1 MSWLWS
7 LVLCVVGS
15 SLLWAAAARAD
26 EPGEPAGTP
35 AVLYVG
41 EAGDDAGPRV
51 EAALAALRP
60 TVVLASE
67 PVALES
73 LLPEPAGSSGLAVLG
88 ADGSGCGGATLDG
101 AAWRRGLET
110 LAATVDQLEPAAA
123 RAAEL
128 RVGLACLTEPV
139 RPEEIARVDFLA
151 ATGASELDP
160 SARDVAR
167 AGYARALTVVEDV
180 PGWEDLAPARKDL
193 YLDAQKQV
201 RDGPQALLRVVASPG
216 SFVWVDGR
224 LVEAPLAGLE
234 LPAGEHLVQVR
245 GPAEARARGALV
257 ELGAT
262 PALIVEG
269 AALSGSDEGL
279 PGRVRAV
286 LEAAEVAPAHLVV
299 LGARDDVYSWQPP
312 LLLPMSGEPVIDPA
326 LLRARRLEGSGVT
339 LTLAGAGMAA
349 AGVTLVATGWSDYL
363 QGIEDGTSVD
373 GAQARFGAGWALTG
387 VGSAAVFAGSHL
399 LAEGARS
406 RRYGSV
412 TVTPGVAW
420 VGIDGTF

>member
-193 YLDAQKQV
+193 YLDAEMRRLTATFLGKEGVFTRKTLVVLQDQIRVMGVDAWLAAGSAEVIALEELDSGAPYQLAGDV
-201 RDGPQALLRVVASPG
+201 RGREMETARQTKIGTVGDVVLDDDGFVLGFALGKVHIQGPVASRGLVARSAVVSLGDDRTPM
-216 SFVWVDGR
+216 VVD
-224 LVEAPLAGLE
+224 
-234 LPAGEHLVQVR
+234 
-245 GPAEARARGALV
+245 
-257 ELGAT
+257 
-262 PALIVEG
+262 
-269 AALSGSDEGL
+269 
-279 PGRVRAV
+279 
-286 LEAAEVAPAHLVV
+286 LEAAEAA
-299 LGARDDVYSWQPP
+299 A
-312 LLLPMSGEPVIDPA
+312 MGEPPA
-326 LLRARRLEGSGVT
+326 
-339 LTLAGAGMAA
+339 
-349 AGVTLVATGWSDYL
+349 
-363 QGIEDGTSVD
+363 
-373 GAQARFGAGWALTG
+373 
-387 VGSAAVFAGSHL
+387 
-399 LAEGARS
+399 
-406 RRYGSV
+406 
-412 TVTPGVAW
+412 
-420 VGIDGTF
+420 